1 MFRFFTILLMWILCG
16 AELDL
21 FIPSFPELQKV
32 FQLTPFMVQLT
43 LSVNFVAFCLFCIF
57 AGTLGDR
64 FNRRHVILISLG
76 IFIVGSILCV
86 SANSFTML
94 LVGRF
99 LQGIGIAAPTT
110 LSFAVIADEYL
121 PEERPR
127 LMGILNGIASFTGA
141 FAPVVGSMVNLY
153 FNWRAN
159 FTILLILGMLCFVC
173 SYFAV
178 HGKKGD
184 PHVSLSPISYLPLLR
199 SSQLMTH
206 LSAIWM
212 LTVPYWVFVGMAPIL
227 YMEGLGVPLKYYGY
241 YQGAMSLVFA
251 TVSIMSFKLL
261 DEFGQKKCFYF
272 GKWTSFCGAGLVLI
286 IMLLNVKDP
295 MIIAGVMIVLAVGAV
310 FPINILY
317 PLSLEVL
324 ENTRGRAAALNQALR
339 LVITAIML
347 ELVSYFYSGSFLSIG
362 VVLFSCML
370 IFFIIIKIMIYKQWL
385 TFQD

>member
-141 FAPVVGSMVNLY
+141 FE
-153 FNWRAN
+153 
-159 FTILLILGMLCFVC
+159 I
-173 SYFAV
+173 
-178 HGKKGD
+178 
-184 PHVSLSPISYLPLLR
+184 
-199 SSQLMTH
+199 
-206 LSAIWM
+206 
-212 LTVPYWVFVGMAPIL
+212 
-227 YMEGLGVPLKYYGY
+227 
-241 YQGAMSLVFA
+241 
-251 TVSIMSFKLL
+251 
-261 DEFGQKKCFYF
+261 
-272 GKWTSFCGAGLVLI
+272 
-286 IMLLNVKDP
+286 
-295 MIIAGVMIVLAVGAV
+295 
-310 FPINILY
+310 
-317 PLSLEVL
+317 
-324 ENTRGRAAALNQALR
+324 GRAH
-339 LVITAIML
+339 V
-347 ELVSYFYSGSFLSIG
+347 
-362 VVLFSCML
+362 
-370 IFFIIIKIMIYKQWL
+370 
-385 TFQD
+385 